1 VDRCATIG
9 PDACKTEEQ
18 WKAMLIKTRT
28 RDGVTV
34 LDLNGRIDDG
44 DAVLHQAMRAALS
57 AGVHK
62 FLLNLGAV
70 TDIDSSSVG
79 ELVAI
84 YTMVTRGAIMKL
96 ENLPPGTDLLCLS
109 QLITVFEVF
118 ENEDEAIRSFA

>member
-1 VDRCATIG
+1 
-9 PDACKTEEQ
+9 
-18 WKAMLIKTRT
+18 MLIKTRT

-84 YTMVTRGAIMKL
+84 YTMVAQRGAIMKL